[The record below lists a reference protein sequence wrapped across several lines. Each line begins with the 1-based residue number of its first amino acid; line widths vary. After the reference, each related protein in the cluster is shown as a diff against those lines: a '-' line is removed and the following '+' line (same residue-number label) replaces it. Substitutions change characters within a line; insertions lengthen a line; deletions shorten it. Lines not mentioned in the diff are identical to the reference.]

1 MKIEHI
7 AIWVQDLEVMKA
19 FYQQYFNVSSSKK
32 YVNEAKNFSSYFL
45 SFGDGVRLELMYNPG
60 IEEPAANKDV
70 SSGYAHM
77 AISVGSKEAV
87 NQLTDLIKSAGFVV
101 SGEPRTTGDGYYE
114 SVVKDPE
121 GNLIEITE

>member
-32 YVNEAKNFSSYFL
+32 YVNETKNFSSYFL
-45 SFGDGVRLELMYNPG
+45 SFGDGVRLELMHSPG
-60 IEEPAANKDV
+60 ITEQAANKEV
-70 SSGYAHM
+70 HLGYAHI

-87 NQLTDLIKSAGFVV
+87 DHLTDLIRSDGFVV
-101 SGEPRTTGDGYYE
+101 TGEPRTTGDGYYE
-114 SVVKDPE
+114 SVIQDPE
-121 GNLIEITE
+121 GNLIELTE

>member
-7 AIWVQDLEVMKA
+7 AFWVQDLEVMKA
-19 FYQQYFNVSSSKK
+19 FYQQYFNVGSSKK
-32 YVNEAKNFSSYFL
+32 YVNETKNFSSYFL
-45 SFGDGVRLELMYNPG
+45 SFGDGVRLELMHNPG
-60 IEEPAANKDV
+60 IAEQAANKDV
-70 SSGYAHM
+70 STGYAHM
-77 AISVGSKEAV
+77 SISVGSNEAV
-87 NQLTDLIKSAGFVV
+87 DQLTDIIKSAGFVV